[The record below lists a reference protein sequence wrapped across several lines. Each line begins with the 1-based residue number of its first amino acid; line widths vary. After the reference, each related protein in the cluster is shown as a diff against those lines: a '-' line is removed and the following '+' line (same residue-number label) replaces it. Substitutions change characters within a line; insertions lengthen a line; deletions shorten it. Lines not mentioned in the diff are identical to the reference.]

1 LEDVVKDDPSSES
14 SFKMIKDMLQHCLE
28 QHPDCNRN
36 AGNDNLVPTRLL
48 SVGNSD
54 QDKVQLIETSSLT
67 LDDQRYLALSHCWG
81 LAKIITTTTATL
93 GSRLAGIDESTL
105 PKTFRDLILLAR
117 KLRVPHVWIDSLCII
132 QDSPED
138 WDKEASLMGQI
149 YSSAFCTIAADASAD
164 GNGGLFI
171 ERDNLE
177 TQICIMRDFSHEA
190 PYEVY
195 SQEEEDSHPDAVIS
209 IFPPIQNWERLVEQ
223 EVLSTRGWTFQE
235 RLLSPR
241 MIHFTTRNTVWECRT
256 AQRSEVDYH
265 IAGLGSGSMAM
276 TDLSSLFNG
285 HLFDETGTLDFSR
298 WYNLVNMYTRRHFT
312 KDEDRLAALSGLA
325 QEVHTRK
332 GWHYYAGLWEE
343 DIIMGLAWAPNS
355 STNFKHYR
363 PATYRAPSWSWASIE
378 GPIKFLDLLR
388 TRKGQ
393 DHALGPKLT
402 SISIEP
408 ILNDRNGK
416 LKSGSLVLHGLLVQA
431 AVENGSLTLL
441 QELEKPI
448 NKGKKSSRLWL
459 RSYWTKSQA
468 REQQSAKVSS
478 KEPHAPL
485 SLGQLDFDIPGER
498 LDQTVYLLQ
507 MFVQS
512 AERATC
518 SAMTLLPDLSGNF
531 RRIGW
536 APYVPVQAFEGCKEV
551 EVKIV

>member
-1 LEDVVKDDPSSES
+1 VIEDDSSSES
-14 SFKMIKDMLQHCLE
+14 SFKMIQDMLQDCLKE
-28 QHPDCNRN
+28 HPDCNRN
-36 AGNDNLVPTRLL
+36 ANSENIVPTRLL

-54 QDKVQLIETSSLT
+54 QDKVQLIETSSST

-81 LAKIITTTTATL
+81 LARIITTTTGTL

-117 KLRVPHVWIDSLCII
+117 KLRVPYVWIDSLCII

-138 WDKEASLMGQI
+138 WEKEASLMGRI
-149 YSSAFCTIAADASAD
+149 YSSAFCTIAAAASRD

-171 ERDNLE
+171 ERNNLE
-177 TQICIMRDFSHEA
+177 TQICDMRDFSHEA
-190 PYEVY
+190 PCELYT
-195 SQEEEDSHPDAVIS
+195 QEEEDSHPDAVIN
-209 IFPPIQNWERLVEQ
+209 IFPPRQSWERLIEQ

-241 MIHFTTRNTVWECRT
+241 MIHFTTRETVWECRS

-265 IAGLGSGSMAM
+265 MAGLGSGSMAM
-276 TDLSSLFNG
+276 TDSSRI
-285 HLFDETGTLDFSR
+285 FDKRPFDQTGTIDFAR
-298 WYNLVNMYTRRHFT
+298 WYRLVNMYTRRHFT

-325 QEVHTRK
+325 QEVHNHT

-355 STNFKHYR
+355 STDFKHYR

-378 GPIKFLDLLR
+378 GPIKFLHLLR
-388 TRKGQ
+388 TRKAE
-393 DHALGPKLT
+393 DHALTPKF
-402 SISIEP
+402 ISIGIEP
-408 ILNDRNGK
+408 FLNDRYGK

-431 AVENGSLTLL
+431 TVENGSLTLH
-441 QELEKPI
+441 QESEKPTK
-448 NKGKKSSRLWL
+448 KGKKSSRSWL
-459 RSYWTKSQA
+459 RPYWTRSQA
-468 REQQSAKVSS
+468 REQQSAGVGS
-478 KEPHAPL
+478 KDPHAPL
-485 SLGQLDFDIPGER
+485 SLGQIDFDIPDER
-498 LDQTVYLLQ
+498 RDQRVYLLQ
-507 MFVQS
+507 MLVQS

-518 SAMTLLPDLSGNF
+518 SAMTLLPDSTGNF

-536 APYVPVQAFEGCKEV
+536 APYVPMQAFEGCKEV